1 VFQGSWSK
9 KQGARIIDIGV
20 IKTCPFHFA
29 CFLLYTHE
37 NDENNNNYTF
47 SSSHTYRLCNLSM
60 SQYPIKFY
68 AIIKKEEIIMVI
80 DWTLIV
86 LIGILVC
93 LVFICWWIIGFD
105 EVSRRN
111 MDKVYKYLEE
121 IRDK

>member
-1 VFQGSWSK
+1 MFQGSWSK

-47 SSSHTYRLCNLSM
+47 SS
-60 SQYPIKFY
+60 Y

>member
-1 VFQGSWSK
+1 
-9 KQGARIIDIGV
+9 
-20 IKTCPFHFA
+20 
-29 CFLLYTHE
+29 
-37 NDENNNNYTF
+37 
-47 SSSHTYRLCNLSM
+47 
-60 SQYPIKFY
+60 
-68 AIIKKEEIIMVI
+68 MVI